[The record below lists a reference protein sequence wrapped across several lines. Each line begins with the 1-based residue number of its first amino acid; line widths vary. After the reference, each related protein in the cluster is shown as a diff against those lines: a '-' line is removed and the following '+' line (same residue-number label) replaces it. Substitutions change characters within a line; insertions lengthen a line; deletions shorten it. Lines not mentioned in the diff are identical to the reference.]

1 MSRSIR
7 TLTLAATVAS
17 ALTLSPV
24 ALAGGGKTSDD
35 AYPDTTG
42 VGLIHASTVKAQVAK
57 ARRVDTTGV
66 GLIHASMV
74 NAQVAERAAL
84 ASTDT
89 GFRWE
94 DAGIGAAAGFGIA
107 LAGTGLAAGV
117 RSRRRIVA

>member
-1 MSRSIR
+1 MSRSVR
-7 TLTLAATVAS
+7 TVSLAAAVAS
-17 ALTLSPV
+17 ALTLAPA
-24 ALAGGGKTSDD
+24 ALADGGTTADN

-57 ARRVDTTGV
+57 AHKVDTTGV

-84 ASTDT
+84 VSTNT

-94 DAGIGAAAGFGIA
+94 DAGIGAAAGIGVA
-107 LAGTGLAAGV
+107 LAGAGLAAGL
-117 RSRRRIVA
+117 RNRRRVTA

>member
-17 ALTLSPV
+17 ALTLSPA
-24 ALAGGGKTSDD
+24 ALAGGKTSDD
-35 AYPDTTG
+35 AYP
-42 VGLIHASTVKAQVAK
+42 
-57 ARRVDTTGV
+57 DTTGV

-89 GFRWE
+89 GFRWQ

-107 LAGTGLAAGV
+107 LAGAGLAAGV